1 MEAEKLACNTYFN
14 DMIWQIRYMIALES
28 WCLCCCRYGLSKEQK
43 ELEEALKYLDEILAM
58 QQEDEKGIWKN
69 WYRGDKKIGIRKLM
83 EDTRCLKEGII

>member
-1 MEAEKLACNTYFN
+1 MDMMEKLRALDLHYADVQARLGAPETYG
-14 DMIWQIRYMIALES
+14 DPALVGR
-28 WCLCCCRYGLSKEQK
+28 LNKEQK